1 MAKKSEISIGKAS
14 PIPPVCK
21 SAAFA
26 RQNNRFHRAKA
37 ALLECKNGSFARQ
50 NRIYISTKVFVLS
63 HLRYIFVAQYYPTSG

>member
-1 MAKKSEISIGKAS
+1 LAEKSEISIGKAFS
-14 PIPPVCK
+14 MPLVCK

-26 RQNNRFHRAKA
+26 MQNNRFHRAKA